1 MMMRALNTL
10 NMMHESFKLIR
21 LLLMVG
27 FVGGL
32 LGCGEQVDSRYYEAQ
47 GTSQARINEVSKH
60 IHLPAEQQSAL
71 LASVLDAQ
79 LFEEKIGVDGFMGPS
94 DYCRF
99 IALTI
104 QPQALEDWRRLLTPK
119 SLETWGQYP
128 TPAQP
133 KIWWVTEPVYKTLTL
148 YDAYT
153 LMHLNGSIGI
163 EKSGKIY
170 VHICTN

>member
-1 MMMRALNTL
+1 
-10 NMMHESFKLIR
+10 
-21 LLLMVG
+21 MVG

-32 LGCGEQVDSRYYEAQ
+32 LGCNEQVDSQYYEAQ

-60 IHLPAEQQSAL
+60 LHLPAEQQSAL

-79 LFEEKIGVDGFMGPS
+79 LFEEKVGADGFMGPS

-104 QPQALEDWRRLLTPK
+104 QAQALEDWRRLLTPK
-119 SLETWGQYP
+119 ALETWSQYP

-133 KIWWVTEPVYKTLTL
+133 KIWWVTEHVYKTLTL

-170 VHICTN
+170 VYICTN